1 MNWDLEYDVVVV
13 GSGASGFAAAIT
25 AKNEELNTLL
35 IEKETYFGGASALS
49 GGGIWI
55 PNNRYLVEA
64 GAADSYEEA
73 KTYLDAT
80 VGNAVAEDVKEAYL
94 KRGIEMLDYMHD
106 LSPFMRFS
114 YAKNYSDY
122 YPALPGGKGTGRSIE
137 PLLFDLNELGDW
149 KDKLLPPTI
158 DTKGFVMTGQDFVKV
173 NMISRTTVGKIRSLR
188 LGWRLMQHLVMK
200 KNFAAL
206 GQALIA
212 RLALTYKKIQGEIS
226 LSTAFVDFVYDNDQI
241 VGIEVIKDGKSLFI
255 KAEHG
260 VIFASGGFSRSQE
273 YREKFLP
280 APQNADWTSSPEGQT
295 GDIIAPFGK
304 LHAKFGLMDKV
315 WGAPTIIDHTGRP
328 FFLVADRGIPNMI
341 IVDQDGKR
349 YINEPT
355 PYHEF
360 VDKMYEHNEATGG
373 KAITSWIILDGR
385 AKSRYLFAGLFPMQ
399 DFPKDYY
406 NNQIVFKAE
415 NIADLER
422 QLNIPFGNLQKTIER
437 FNGFARNGEDL
448 DFHRGETPHDKYYGD
463 PTLKNPNLLEINSA
477 PFYALKVYPG
487 DIGTKGGVVIDR
499 DGRVI
504 REDGTAIE
512 GVYACGNCSASVMGT
527 AYPGPG
533 ATLGPG
539 MTFGYLAALDC
550 KVNKALAK
558 SKINYAE
565 V

>member
-1 MNWDLEYDVVVV
+1 MNWDLQYDVVVV

-25 AKNEELNTLL
+25 AKKEQLNTLL
-35 IEKETYFGGASALS
+35 IEKEPYFGGASALS
-49 GGGIWI
+49 GGGVWI
-55 PNNRYLVEA
+55 PNNRYLVDA

-73 KTYLDAT
+73 KAYLDAT

-94 KRGIEMLDYMHD
+94 TRGIEMLDYMHE
-106 LSPFMRFS
+106 LSPHMRFS

-122 YPALPGGKGTGRSIE
+122 YPTLPGGKGTGRSIE

-149 KDKLLPPTI
+149 KDQLLSPTI

-173 NMISRTTVGKIRSLR
+173 NMIARTTEGKVRSLR

-212 RLALTYKKIQGEIS
+212 RLALTYKELQGELS
-226 LSTAFVDFVYDNDQI
+226 LSTAFVDFVYENDRI
-241 VGIEVIKDGKSLFI
+241 IGMEVLKDGERLFI

-260 VIFASGGFSRSQE
+260 IIFASGGFSRSQA

-280 APQNADWTSSPEGQT
+280 APQHAEWTSSPKGQT
-295 GDIIAPFGK
+295 GDIIAPFEK

-315 WGAPTIIDHTGRP
+315 WGAPSIIDHTGRP

-341 IVDQDGKR
+341 IVDQDGQR

-360 VDKMYEHNEATGG
+360 VDKMYEHNEKTGG
-373 KAITSWIILDGR
+373 KAITSWIILDSR
-385 AKSRYLFAGLFPMQ
+385 AKNRYLFAGLFPMQ

-406 NNQIVFKAE
+406 DNQIVYKA
-415 NIADLER
+415 NDMADLER
-422 QLNIPFGNLQKTIER
+422 QLAIPFGNLQKTVER
-437 FNGFARNGEDL
+437 FNSFARSGEDL
-448 DFHRGETPHDKYYGD
+448 DFHRGETEHDRYYGD
-463 PTLKNPNLLEINSA
+463 PTLKNPNLLEINRA
-477 PFYALKVYPG
+477 PFYALRVYPG

-499 DGRVI
+499 DGRVL
-504 REDGTAIE
+504 REDGTAID
-512 GVYACGNCSASVMGT
+512 GVYACGNCSASVMGA

-558 SKINYAE
+558 SKLAS

>member
-1 MNWDLEYDVVVV
+1 MNWNLEYDVVVI
-13 GSGASGFAAAIT
+13 GAGASGFSAAIT
-25 AKNEELNTLL
+25 AKNEGLNTLL
-35 IEKETYFGGASALS
+35 IEKQPYFGGASALS
-49 GGGIWI
+49 GGGVWI
-55 PNNRYLVEA
+55 PNNRYLNAA
-64 GAADSYEEA
+64 GVGDSFEEA

-80 VGNAVAEDVKEAYL
+80 VGDAVSDDIKEAYL
-94 KRGIEMLDYMHD
+94 NRGIEMLDYLHE
-106 LSPFMRFS
+106 LSPHMRFS

-122 YPALPGGKGTGRSIE
+122 YPTHPGGKGTGRSIE

-173 NMISRTTVGKIRSLR
+173 NMIARTTAGKVRSLR

-200 KNFAAL
+200 KNLSAL
-206 GQALIA
+206 GQALVG
-212 RLALTYKKIQGEIS
+212 RMALTYKELEGEIS
-226 LSTAFVDFVYDNDQI
+226 LSTAFIDFVYEDDKI
-241 VGIEVIKDGKSLFI
+241 IGIEALKEGETIFI
-255 KAEHG
+255 KAAHG
-260 VIFASGGFSRSQE
+260 VIFASGGFSRNQE
-273 YREKFLP
+273 YRERFLP
-280 APQNADWTSSPEGQT
+280 APQQIDWTSSPVGQT
-295 GDIIAPFGK
+295 GDLIGPFEK
-304 LHAKFGLMDKV
+304 LDAKFGLMDKV
-315 WGAPTIIDHTGRP
+315 WGAPSIIDHTGRP

-341 IVDQDGKR
+341 IVDQDGQR

-406 NNQIVFKAE
+406 EHDIVYKAD
-415 NIADLER
+415 NIADLE
-422 QLNIPFGNLQKTIER
+422 QKLNIPFGNLQKTVER
-437 FNGFARNGEDL
+437 FNGFARTGVDL

-499 DGRVI
+499 DGRVL
-504 REDGTAIE
+504 RTDGSPID
-512 GVYACGNCSASVMGT
+512 GVYACGNCSASVMG
-527 AYPGPG
+527 ASYPGPG

-550 KVNKALAK
+550 KVNKALAN
-558 SKINYAE
+558 SKMT

>member
-1 MNWDLEYDVVVV
+1 MNWNLEYDVVVI
-13 GSGASGFAAAIT
+13 GAGASGFSAAIT
-25 AKNEELNTLL
+25 AKNEGLNTLL
-35 IEKETYFGGASALS
+35 IEKQPYFGGASALS
-49 GGGIWI
+49 GGGVWI
-55 PNNRYLVEA
+55 PNNRYLNAA
-64 GAADSYEEA
+64 GVGDSFEEA

-80 VGNAVAEDVKEAYL
+80 VGDAVSDDIKEAYL
-94 KRGIEMLDYMHD
+94 NRGIEMLDYLHE
-106 LSPFMRFS
+106 LSPHMRFS

-122 YPALPGGKGTGRSIE
+122 YPTHPGGKGTGRSIE

-173 NMISRTTVGKIRSLR
+173 NMIARTTAGKVRSLR

-200 KNFAAL
+200 KNLSAL
-206 GQALIA
+206 GQALVG
-212 RLALTYKKIQGEIS
+212 RMALTYKELEGEIF
-226 LSTAFVDFVYDNDQI
+226 LSTAFVDFVYEDDKI
-241 VGIEVIKDGKSLFI
+241 IGIEALKEGETIFI
-255 KAEHG
+255 KAAHG
-260 VIFASGGFSRSQE
+260 VIFASGGFSRNQE
-273 YREKFLP
+273 YRERFLP
-280 APQNADWTSSPEGQT
+280 APQQIDWTSSPVGQT
-295 GDIIAPFGK
+295 GDLIGPFEK
-304 LHAKFGLMDKV
+304 LDAKFGLMDKV
-315 WGAPTIIDHTGRP
+315 WGAPSIIDHTGRP

-341 IVDQDGKR
+341 IVDQDGQR

-406 NNQIVFKAE
+406 EHDIVYKAD
-415 NIADLER
+415 NIADLE
-422 QLNIPFGNLQKTIER
+422 QKLNIPFGNLQKTVER
-437 FNGFARNGEDL
+437 FNGFARTGVDL

-499 DGRVI
+499 DGRVL
-504 REDGTAIE
+504 RTDGSPID
-512 GVYACGNCSASVMGT
+512 GVYACGNCSASVMG
-527 AYPGPG
+527 ASYPGPG

-550 KVNKALAK
+550 KVNKALAN
-558 SKINYAE
+558 SKMT